1 MEHTLF
7 AVAKLFTT
15 ALALVIAYQAYR
27 GYQRHSTQLLLYVGL
42 GFGLVGLGGLLEAAL
57 FELLRLSIF
66 EAGFAAALV
75 TAAGMLSILYALYA
89 PNP

>member
-7 AVAKLFTT
+7 IIAKLFTT

-27 GYQRHSTQLLLYVGL
+27 GYRRHSTQLLLYVGV
-42 GFGLVGLGGLLEAAL
+42 GFALVGLGGLLEGVL
-57 FELLRLSIF
+57 FEVMQVSIF
-66 EAGFAAALV
+66 EAGFVAALV
-75 TAAGMLSILYALYA
+75 SAAGMLSILYALYA

>member
-7 AVAKLFTT
+7 VIGKLFTT

-27 GYQRHSTQLLLYVGL
+27 GYQRHHTQLLLYVAA
-42 GFGLVGLGGLLEAAL
+42 GFLVGLGGLLEGVL
-57 FELLRLSIF
+57 FEVLQVSIF
-66 EAGFAAALV
+66 EAGFVAALV
-75 TAAGMLSILYALYA
+75 TTAGMLSILYALYA

>member
-7 AVAKLFTT
+7 VIAKLFTT

-27 GYQRHSTQLLLYVGL
+27 GYQRHTSPLLLYDGVGFALIGL
-42 GFGLVGLGGLLEAAL
+42 GELLEGLL
-57 FELLRLSIF
+57 FEILQVSIF
-66 EAGFAAALV
+66 ESGFLAALV
-75 TAAGMLSILYALYA
+75 SAAGMLSILYA

>member
-7 AVAKLFTT
+7 VVAKLFTT
-15 ALALVIAYQAYR
+15 ALAVVIAYQAYR
-27 GYQRHSTQLLLYVGL
+27 GYQRHRTKLLLYVAV
-42 GFGLVGLGGLLEAAL
+42 GFALVGLGGLLEGVL
-57 FELLRLSIF
+57 FEVLLVSIF
-66 EAGFAAALV
+66 EAGFVEALV

>member
-7 AVAKLFTT
+7 VIAKLFTT

-27 GYQRHSTQLLLYVGL
+27 GYQRHPTQLMLYVTL
-42 GFGLVGLGGLLEAAL
+42 GFALIGLGGLLEGVL
-57 FELLRLSIF
+57 YELVHVSIF
-66 EAGFAAALV
+66 QAGIVAALV
-75 TAAGMLSILYALYA
+75 VAAGMISILYALYA